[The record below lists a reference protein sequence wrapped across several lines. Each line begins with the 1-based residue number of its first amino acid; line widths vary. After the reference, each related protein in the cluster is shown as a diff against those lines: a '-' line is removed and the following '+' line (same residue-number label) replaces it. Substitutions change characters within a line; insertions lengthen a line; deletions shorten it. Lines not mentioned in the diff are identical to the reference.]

1 MKTNKIKWIIT
12 VLTYY
17 ILIQSNLNA
26 QLQIPVSVF
35 SNGGSFISGGNYQ
48 INGTLGQSLIGS
60 VGSSNNMNLIG
71 FWYTTEGFVTDIQEE
86 QNPLPTEYFLSQNY
100 PNPFNPATK
109 IQYGV
114 KERIDIKIVIFNAI
128 GEEILLLLKELKEPG
143 SYEIEFNASTL
154 PSGVYFYRL
163 QAGDFVQTRKMIL
176 LK

>member
-1 MKTNKIKWIIT
+1 MKTNKIRWIIT

-26 QLQIPVSVF
+26 QLQVPISVF
-35 SNGGSFISGGNYQ
+35 SNGGSSISGGNYQ

-109 IQYGV
+109 IKYGV
-114 KERIDIKIVIFNAI
+114 KERNNIKIAIFNTI
-128 GEEILLLLKELKEPG
+128 GEEVKILANELKEPG
-143 SYEIEFNASTL
+143 SYEIEFNASSL

>member
-17 ILIQSNLNA
+17 ILIQPNLNA
-26 QLQIPVSVF
+26 QLQVPISVF

-86 QNPLPTEYFLSQNY
+86 QNPPTAN
-100 PNPFNPATK
+100 K
-109 IQYGV
+109 
-114 KERIDIKIVIFNAI
+114 KRIC
-128 GEEILLLLKELKEPG
+128 
-143 SYEIEFNASTL
+143 STL
-154 PSGVYFYRL
+154 
-163 QAGDFVQTRKMIL
+163 GDGRTGDNRRI
-176 LK
+176 